1 MAPLGSGLAPWIGHD
16 AGVEPEDASAVASAG
31 VDTTMGGH
39 PEISYRFALRPKW
52 IIWHVIAVSAVVTM
66 VFLGLWQVRRLQERR
81 ADNAIILARGS
92 VDPMPVAEVLA
103 PDTLPTKVEA
113 LTFRRV
119 VAVGEY
125 RVADE
130 VLVRNRTNGGAPG
143 YWVLTPLQQASG
155 VALVVNRGWIPLP
168 YGDAND
174 PALFAPPSGTVTV
187 TGAIHETQ
195 KQEGLGV
202 EDPTDGRLAKLSRV
216 DVPRLGQQ
224 VAYPVLPAYID
235 LVGSDPPS
243 LLAQPQPIPPRELN
257 DGSHVNY
264 AGQWFIFTT
273 LTLITYPLLLRRT
286 ARRLAT

>member
-1 MAPLGSGLAPWIGHD
+1 MK
-16 AGVEPEDASAVASAG
+16 PEDAIIVGSTDNDKSPGRPPA
-31 VDTTMGGH
+31 
-39 PEISYRFALRPKW
+39 ISYRFALRPKW
-52 IIWHVIAVSAVVTM
+52 MVWHVIAATAVVTM
-66 VFLGLWQVRRLQERR
+66 VFLGLWQIRRLQERR
-81 ADNAIILARGS
+81 ADNAIMLARGS
-92 VDPMPVAEVLA
+92 VSPIPVDEVLA
-103 PDTLPTKVEA
+103 TDTASVDVEG

-143 YWVLTPLQQASG
+143 YWVLTPLLQSNG

-174 PALFAPPSGTVTV
+174 PTLFAPPAGSVTV

-202 EDPTDGRLAKLSRV
+202 EDPADGRLAKLSRV

-224 VAYPVLPAYID
+224 VSYPVLPAFVD

-243 LLAQPQPIPPRELN
+243 SLALPQPIPPRELN

-286 ARRLAT
+286 ARRLST